1 MKTAIINEERSSLTP
16 THIALLGFDS
26 IHSAGLISL
35 ISSKD
40 TTLHIESF
48 SQNELPSF
56 SLSLGDQ
63 SQVIAYIAK
72 HNFKEIVHALS
83 LLTSE
88 QRPPLIVTNLH
99 SLALLGLNQ
108 SDFPTG
114 SRFLRGA
121 DLVEGIT
128 QWDHTNSQECDSVSI
143 ADGSDLFSRLGLSG
157 DQLRLFIRIVQGD
170 TNAEIAKVLV
180 LSEKGV
186 ESAIKR
192 LAIKVDCVRTAPEQQ
207 NLRVLLGRRYAQLL
221 GIL

>member
-1 MKTAIINEERSSLTP
+1 M
-16 THIALLGFDS
+16 HF
-26 IHSAGLISL
+26 
-35 ISSKD
+35 
-40 TTLHIESF
+40 
-48 SQNELPSF
+48 
-56 SLSLGDQ
+56 
-63 SQVIAYIAK
+63 
-72 HNFKEIVHALS
+72 
-83 LLTSE
+83 
-88 QRPPLIVTNLH
+88 H

-157 DQLRLFIRIVQGD
+157 DLLRLFIRLVQGD